1 MDGTWIASI
10 LSFITGVYVSRKV
23 TLTTVEA
30 EIAKIDTVASSDAK
44 SRLLLL
50 KTKLKL

>member
-1 MDGTWIASI
+1 MVATLIASI
-10 LSFITGVYVSRKV
+10 LSFVAGVYVSRKV

-30 EIAKIDTVASSDAK
+30 EIAKIDAVASSDAK
-44 SRLLLL
+44 SILLLL